1 VAAGKYRSRPSF
13 EPRPLPFSRPL
24 SKLNLAKDRGDSG
37 MIMRRLML
45 VGAAIAA
52 VVLVPASGGAGER
65 HVTGA
70 AIGAGLGA
78 IVAGPPGAVLGG
90 AVGAFLKGPRI
101 TRRHC
106 WTAKSGRRY
115 CEWR

>member
-1 VAAGKYRSRPSF
+1 MVMR
-13 EPRPLPFSRPL
+13 
-24 SKLNLAKDRGDSG
+24 KLFF
-37 MIMRRLML
+37 
-45 VGAAIAA
+45 VGATIAA
-52 VVLVPASGGAGER
+52 CAIVPVNSDAGER

-78 IVAGPPGAVLGG
+78 IVAGPPGAIVGG
-90 AVGAFLKGPRI
+90 AVGAVLKGPRI

-106 WTAKSGRRY
+106 WTARSGRRY